1 MAPEIGEG
9 AKRFADVLIAGL
21 QLLAVIVGG
30 IWVFFRFRRED
41 THVPKVA
48 FNIDGTFFGPQQGSY
63 LAELV
68 MSIENKGLVKHRFE
82 EISLRIR
89 GIRRDAP
96 ITLWSDTQ
104 RVEFPEQIID
114 DKDVMYKKKY
124 GSIFVEP
131 DVTQRVTYVARIPV
145 EIRFLL
151 VRAQFQYDSHR
162 THSTEKVFEVKSD
175 VSKSGLWL
183 KQVPSGRKLPQE

>member
-1 MAPEIGEG
+1 MKEE
-9 AKRFADVLIAGL
+9 AKHLADVLIAAL

-48 FNIDGTFFGPQQGSY
+48 FNIEGTFFGPQQGFY

-68 MSIENKGLVKHRFE
+68 MSIENKGLVKHRFD
-82 EISLRIR
+82 EISLRVL

-96 ITLWSDTQ
+96 VTLWADTQ
-104 RVEFPEQIID
+104 RVEFPEQIIN

-124 GSIFVEP
+124 SSIFVEP
-131 DVTQRVTYVARIPV
+131 GVTQRVTYVARIPV
-145 EIRFLL
+145 GIRL
-151 VRAQFQYDSHR
+151 VLARAQFQYDSHR
-162 THSTEKVFEVKSD
+162 THSTEKVFEIN
-175 VSKSGLWL
+175 SKIGESGLSL
-183 KQVPSGRKLPQE
+183 KQVPSE